1 MQSQLEKQI
10 MIIQQ
15 FLKKP
20 ENKRCADCKRKNPI
34 LADIK
39 IGVFLCEKCA
49 KIHKEELKNIS
60 IIKTINNDLW
70 SYETLEYF
78 SKLNN
83 IISNSYW
90 EFKLTNADYNKL
102 LEDDNLLKNFIV
114 NKYNEK
120 IWINLDLPDPMTL
133 VINGHDLISEYAKAG
148 FPPLNEEDD
157 YIDNNKFGSVSKENY
172 IKEKIFD
179 NNYNNINNN
188 VKLVDFEEEKKKGFQ
203 FIKKKNQ
210 GEIYNFTNNY
220 NNNNTGINFVND
232 KNINN
237 GNFNFNINNNNSN
250 LINFENNQVNSN
262 EKKDGNLVDLFNVET
277 KETQAFNFLSQ
288 NLQNAYKDQGNNK
301 EKEQQQEKNFQF
313 IMGMKTNDMLNN
325 QNNNFNYNLVNS
337 NINNNQ
343 KKKDDPFSH
352 LVNFYI

>member
-10 MIIQQ
+10 MIIQH

-90 EFKLTNADYNKL
+90 EFKLTNVNYNQI
-102 LEDDNLLKNFIV
+102 LEDDNLLKNFII
-114 NKYNEK
+114 NKYYGK

-262 EKKDGNLVDLFNVET
+262 EKNDGNLVDLFNVET

-313 IMGMKTNDMLNN
+313 IMGMKNNDMLNN
-325 QNNNFNYNLVNS
+325 QNNSFNYNLVNS

-343 KKKDDPFSH
+343 KKKDDPFSN
-352 LVNFYI
+352 LVNF